1 MKKKTISIVWVFA
14 FVLPAQIM
22 NADLTFSTPTNLGP
36 TVNSSSYDYDSC
48 ISADGLLLLFGS
60 SRTGGS
66 GGADLWMARRTT
78 INDPWGESVNLSLT
92 VNTPYDD
99 TDPSLSTDGLSLFIC
114 SNRPGGFGGRDLWLT
129 TRATIDSE
137 WGTPVNLGS
146 GISTSYDEGD
156 PCISADGLS
165 LYFCDYG
172 YPVTRPRPG
181 GLGGGD
187 IWVTTWDSEADQ
199 WGSPVNL
206 GTPINTSFH
215 EYGPSISADGLM
227 LFLHSNRPGG
237 SGDHDIWVARRAR
250 RNDPWEEPT
259 NLGPNVNSPTND
271 MFPTISFDGRWLY
284 FSDFIWTLPGSVRP
298 GGLGRADIWKAR
310 VIPIVDLNGDEI
322 VDSVDM
328 CIMVDHWGTDNSLC
342 DIGPMPWGD
351 GVVDVED
358 LVVLAEHL
366 FEDHRL
372 VAHWELDEETGNIA
386 YDSVGEHDG
395 TVHGEPLWQPTEGKI
410 DGALQFDGVD
420 DYVSIPF
427 VLNPTDGDF
436 SVVAW
441 LMGDVPGQIVLSQV
455 SQAGR
460 GNWLCTDSVEGC
472 LMTELEGSGRPSSG
486 PLLSEAKITDGTWHR
501 IGLVWDGSY
510 RRLYV
515 DGAEVA
521 KDAAP
526 LSSLEDAYGGL
537 YFGAGSDL
545 SAGTFFSGLIDDVR
559 IYNRVIEP

>member
-1 MKKKTISIVWVFA
+1 MKRLNGYRMMMLVGIVAA
-14 FVLPAQIM
+14 FFVGGESAR
-22 NADLTFSTPTNLGP
+22 ADFTFGEPTNLGP
-36 TVNSSSYDYDSC
+36 PINNQFYQDGPYITVDGLEFYCARFGVIFIATRATTDDDWGKPVNIGNRINIGGDNFAPCVSLDGLQLYFTSNATDGYGLHDLWVATREEVRGEWGTPENIGLPVNSSSEELFPV
-48 ISADGLLLLFGS
+48 ISADGLELYFS
-60 SRTGGS
+60 SGRS
-66 GGADLWMARRTT
+66 GGYGTWDVWIATRQTT
-78 INDPWGESVNLSLT
+78 DDDWGE
-92 VNTPYDD
+92 
-99 TDPSLSTDGLSLFIC
+99 
-114 SNRPGGFGGRDLWLT
+114 
-129 TRATIDSE
+129 
-137 WGTPVNLGS
+137 PVNLGPRINS
-146 GISTSYDEGD
+146 PTQ
-156 PCISADGLS
+156 DG
-165 LYFCDYG
+165 
-172 YPVTRPRPG
+172 PG
-181 GLGGGD
+181 
-187 IWVTTWDSEADQ
+187 
-199 WGSPVNL
+199 
-206 GTPINTSFH
+206 
-215 EYGPSISADGLM
+215 SISADGLM

-472 LMTELEGSGRPSSG
+472 LMTELKGSGRPSSG

>member
-1 MKKKTISIVWVFA
+1 MKRLNGYRMMMLVGIVAA
-14 FVLPAQIM
+14 FFVGGESAR
-22 NADLTFSTPTNLGP
+22 ADFTFGEPTNLGP
-36 TVNSSSYDYDSC
+36 PINNQFYQDGPYITVDGLEFYCARFGVIFIATRATTDDDWGKPVNIGNRINIGGDNFAPCVSLDGLQLYFTSNATDGYGLHDLWVATREEVRGEWGTPENIGLPVNSSSEELFPV
-48 ISADGLLLLFGS
+48 ISADGLELYFS
-60 SRTGGS
+60 SGRS
-66 GGADLWMARRTT
+66 GGYGTWDVWIATRQTT
-78 INDPWGESVNLSLT
+78 DDDWGE
-92 VNTPYDD
+92 
-99 TDPSLSTDGLSLFIC
+99 
-114 SNRPGGFGGRDLWLT
+114 
-129 TRATIDSE
+129 
-137 WGTPVNLGS
+137 PVNLGPRINS
-146 GISTSYDEGD
+146 PTQ
-156 PCISADGLS
+156 DG
-165 LYFCDYG
+165 
-172 YPVTRPRPG
+172 PG
-181 GLGGGD
+181 
-187 IWVTTWDSEADQ
+187 
-199 WGSPVNL
+199 
-206 GTPINTSFH
+206 
-215 EYGPSISADGLM
+215 SISADGLM

-358 LVVLAEHL
+358 LAVLAEHL

-472 LMTELEGSGRPSSG
+472 LMTELKGSGRPSSG